1 MIVILSIDSICE
13 RVFIIFINIV
23 SKKKDVVEFITQLKE
38 ILECEDFDIDS
49 NFILIK
55 KHKAA
60 DEEHSTTY
68 TLLDL
73 EYDIWDVVERIKELT
88 VSEYSET
95 KIDRDDDHP
104 PLLYVFGKYVNNK
117 LVYIKLKIKED
128 NKKFVLCVSFHYA
141 KESMEF
147 PYKK

>member
-60 DEEHSTTY
+60 D
-68 TLLDL
+68 
-73 EYDIWDVVERIKELT
+73 
-88 VSEYSET
+88 
-95 KIDRDDDHP
+95 
-104 PLLYVFGKYVNNK
+104 
-117 LVYIKLKIKED
+117 
-128 NKKFVLCVSFHYA
+128 
-141 KESMEF
+141 
-147 PYKK
+147 